1 MSNQIINGL
10 WIGTSL
16 SKIELLTIKSFVSH
30 GHQFRL
36 WTYNALDIPEINGLE
51 LMDAN
56 EILNES
62 FVFSYKHKNTFGHGA
77 GSYAG
82 FSDIFRYKLLYEQG
96 GWWVDMDV
104 CCLKTFDW
112 EGEYFFRNHH
122 ELAVVGNVMKCPPQ
136 SELMKLCFEESVR
149 LVDEEN
155 KDWHLPIQILVNHV
169 EKLDLSRYITGG
181 ISNFDHWDE
190 TSQFIKTRK
199 KIPTD
204 WYFIHWQNEEWRR
217 QGIDKNNPR
226 ILSTLGKKLQ
236 EHKLLPEKPSLVTII
251 RNFIQTL

>member
-1 MSNQIINGL
+1 
-10 WIGTSL
+10 
-16 SKIELLTIKSFVSH
+16 
-30 GHQFRL
+30 
-36 WTYNALDIPEINGLE
+36 
-51 LMDAN
+51 
-56 EILNES
+56 
-62 FVFSYKHKNTFGHGA
+62 
-77 GSYAG
+77 
-82 FSDIFRYKLLYEQG
+82 
-96 GWWVDMDV
+96 
-104 CCLKTFDW
+104 
-112 EGEYFFRNHH
+112 
-122 ELAVVGNVMKCPPQ
+122 
-136 SELMKLCFEESVR
+136 MKLCFEESVR

-155 KDWHLPIQILVNHV
+155 KDWHLPIQILVNYV